1 MEEKP
6 IAASTEAVVPA
17 ASEQV
22 PAAASELCQGLRQ
35 QLCHVDS
42 CGAVLQS
49 RSQQRA
55 HLRQVGRFMICV
67 TVRLAEPVR

>member
-6 IAASTEAVVPA
+6 IAASTEAAVP
-17 ASEQV
+17 
-22 PAAASELCQGLRQ
+22 AASELCQGLRQ

-67 TVRLAEPVR
+67 TVRSAEPVR